1 MKGGIKMHSA
11 DDITKAKKETKYRDN
26 EPHHGH
32 DDCIRMAYE
41 WLDAQ
46 TKTKNPTK
54 NRWALKHIIEN
65 WAGRY
70 ISQSD
75 VEVAAHMH
83 PEIIGSYPFYNI
95 SSRLTEPSQSR
106 LSRLPEAGTHW
117 YKNTKP
123 YKVKEDDIL
132 V

>member
-1 MKGGIKMHSA
+1 MHSA
-11 DDITKAKKETKYRDN
+11 DGIAKAKNETKYRDN
-26 EPHHGH
+26 EPHHEH

-41 WLDAQ
+41 WLEAQ

-54 NRWALKHIIEN
+54 TRWPLKHIIEN

-95 SSRLTEPSQSR
+95 SSRLTEPSQNR
-106 LSRLPEAGTHW
+106 LSRFSEAGTHW
-117 YKNTKP
+117 YKNKDTKL
-123 YKVKEDDIL
+123 YKIKEDDIL